1 MILKGTITIDGD
13 KSISHRILIF
23 AALANSKSTI
33 YNLSLCDDVKRTI
46 GILRNCNIKIK
57 IGGSSTNVYPSI
69 IKQRV
74 KKFYCGNSG
83 TTARF
88 MLGFLPSV
96 GVGGTVYGDK
106 SLSKRPMKRL
116 IDPLLSMNIKFKNIK
131 NNLPIQ
137 FEKSNVQSI
146 KFVLNHPSAQIK
158 SALIFAA
165 LSSENQ
171 STIRDP
177 FKTRNHTE
185 NIIKYLGGEFEKYK
199 KFIIDGFNY
208 TVPGDISSASFIVA
222 TALLVPG
229 SNINIKN
236 VLFNQRRVGLIS
248 ILRKMGAKIKISNI
262 KMIQFEK
269 VADINVQ
276 YSKLLR
282 SVILS
287 KQDVINM
294 IDEIPVFALI
304 ACYAS
309 GSTLLNHALELRY
322 KESDRIKSGTEILN
336 KLGIKTYSNNNSI
349 TICGNPN
356 LKLNKKVI
364 LSSNLDHRKAITS
377 FIAASV
383 LGVKI
388 LIKNFE
394 TVASSFPNFLKLQ
407 KKIIGVKYEIK
418 KNY

>member
-57 IGGSSTNVYPSI
+57 IGRSSTNVYPSI

-222 TALLVPG
+222 AALLVPG

-262 KMIQFEK
+262 RMIQFEK
-269 VADINVQ
+269 VADINVK

-322 KESDRIKSGTEILN
+322 KESDRIKAIV
-336 KLGIKTYSNNNSI
+336 Y
-349 TICGNPN
+349 N
-356 LKLNKKVI
+356 LKKCGAKISELPDGFVIKKSK
-364 LSSNLDHRKAITS
+364 LLYSTR
-377 FIAASV
+377 
-383 LGVKI
+383 
-388 LIKNFE
+388 IKNFNDHRIAMMCE
-394 TVASSFPNFLKLQ
+394 VLCFISTGRFNNVENKIINTSFPDFYKQISKL
-407 KKIIGVKYEIK
+407 YEEI
-418 KNY
+418 

>member
-57 IGGSSTNVYPSI
+57 IGRSSTNVYPSI
-69 IKQRV
+69 IKQGV

-222 TALLVPG
+222 AALLVPG

-262 KMIQFEK
+262 RMIQFEK

-322 KESDRIKSGTEILN
+322 KESDRIKAIV
-336 KLGIKTYSNNNSI
+336 Y
-349 TICGNPN
+349 N
-356 LKLNKKVI
+356 LKKCGAKISELPDGFVIKKSK
-364 LSSNLDHRKAITS
+364 LLYSTR
-377 FIAASV
+377 
-383 LGVKI
+383 
-388 LIKNFE
+388 IKNFKDHRIAMMCE
-394 TVASSFPNFLKLQ
+394 VLCFISTGRFNNVENKIINTSFPDFYKQIRKL
-407 KKIIGVKYEIK
+407 YEEI
-418 KNY
+418 

>member
-57 IGGSSTNVYPSI
+57 IGRSRTNVYPST

-116 IDPLLSMNIKFKNIK
+116 VDPLLSMNIKFKNIK

-171 STIRDP
+171 STIKDP

-185 NIIKYLGGEFEKYK
+185 NIIKYLGGESEKYK

-222 TALLVPG
+222 AALLVPG

-262 KMIQFEK
+262 RMIQFEK
-269 VADINVQ
+269 VADINVK

-322 KESDRIKSGTEILN
+322 KESDRIKAIV
-336 KLGIKTYSNNNSI
+336 Y
-349 TICGNPN
+349 N
-356 LKLNKKVI
+356 LKKCGAKISELPDGFVIKKSK
-364 LSSNLDHRKAITS
+364 LLYSTR
-377 FIAASV
+377 
-383 LGVKI
+383 
-388 LIKNFE
+388 IKNFNDHRIAMMCE
-394 TVASSFPNFLKLQ
+394 VLCFISTGRFNNVENKIINTSFPDFYKQISKL
-407 KKIIGVKYEIK
+407 YEEI
-418 KNY
+418 

>member
-57 IGGSSTNVYPSI
+57 IGRSSTNVYPSI

-116 IDPLLSMNIKFKNIK
+116 VDPLLSMNIKFKNIK

-185 NIIKYLGGEFEKYK
+185 NIIKYLGGESEKYK

-222 TALLVPG
+222 AALLVPR

-262 KMIQFEK
+262 RMIQFEK
-269 VADINVQ
+269 VADINVK
-276 YSKLLR
+276 YSKILCG
-282 SVILS
+282 VILS

-322 KESDRIKSGTEILN
+322 KESDRIKAIV
-336 KLGIKTYSNNNSI
+336 Y
-349 TICGNPN
+349 N
-356 LKLNKKVI
+356 LKKCGAKISELPDGFVIKKSK
-364 LSSNLDHRKAITS
+364 LLYSTR
-377 FIAASV
+377 
-383 LGVKI
+383 
-388 LIKNFE
+388 IKNFNDHRIAMMCE
-394 TVASSFPNFLKLQ
+394 VLCFISTGRFNNVENKIINTSFPDFYKQISKL
-407 KKIIGVKYEIK
+407 YEEI
-418 KNY
+418 

>member
-57 IGGSSTNVYPSI
+57 IGRFSTNIYPSI

-116 IDPLLSMNIKFKNIK
+116 VDPLLSMNIKFKNIK

-185 NIIKYLGGEFEKYK
+185 NIIKYLGGESEKYK

-208 TVPGDISSASFIVA
+208 TIPGDISSASFIVA
-222 TALLVPG
+222 AALLVPG

-262 KMIQFEK
+262 RMMQFEK
-269 VADINVQ
+269 VADINVK

-322 KESDRIKSGTEILN
+322 KESDRIKAIV
-336 KLGIKTYSNNNSI
+336 Y
-349 TICGNPN
+349 N
-356 LKLNKKVI
+356 LKKCGAKINELPDGFVIKKSKPLYSTRI
-364 LSSNLDHRKAITS
+364 KDFNDHRIAMMCEVLCFISTGSFNNIENKIINTS
-377 FIAASV
+377 FPDFYKQIS
-383 LGVKI
+383 
-388 LIKNFE
+388 
-394 TVASSFPNFLKLQ
+394 KL
-407 KKIIGVKYEIK
+407 YEEI
-418 KNY
+418 

>member
-57 IGGSSTNVYPSI
+57 TGGSSTYVYPSI

-116 IDPLLSMNIKFKNIK
+116 IDPLLGMNIKFKNIK

-171 STIRDP
+171 SIIRDP

-185 NIIKYLGGEFEKYK
+185 NIIKYLGGESEKYK

-222 TALLVPG
+222 VALLTPG

-236 VLFNQRRVGLIS
+236 VLFNQRRVGLID
-248 ILRKMGAKIKISNI
+248 ILCKMGAKIKISNI
-262 KMIQFEK
+262 RTIQFEK
-269 VADINVQ
+269 VADINVK

-282 SVILS
+282 SVVLS

-322 KESDRIKSGTEILN
+322 KESDRIKAIVYNLKQCGARISELQDGFVIKKSKLLYSTRIKYFNDHRIAMMCEILCFISTGRFNNVEN
-336 KLGIKTYSNNNSI
+336 K
-349 TICGNPN
+349 TIN
-356 LKLNKKVI
+356 
-364 LSSNLDHRKAITS
+364 TS
-377 FIAASV
+377 FPDFYKQIS
-383 LGVKI
+383 
-388 LIKNFE
+388 
-394 TVASSFPNFLKLQ
+394 KL
-407 KKIIGVKYEIK
+407 YEEI
-418 KNY
+418 

>member
-57 IGGSSTNVYPSI
+57 IGRSSTNVYPSI

-222 TALLVPG
+222 AALLIPG

-248 ILRKMGAKIKISNI
+248 ILGKMGAKIKISNI
-262 KMIQFEK
+262 RMIQFEK
-269 VADINVQ
+269 VADINVK

-322 KESDRIKSGTEILN
+322 KESDRIKAIV
-336 KLGIKTYSNNNSI
+336 Y
-349 TICGNPN
+349 N
-356 LKLNKKVI
+356 LKKCGAKISELPDGFVIKKSK
-364 LSSNLDHRKAITS
+364 LLYSTR
-377 FIAASV
+377 
-383 LGVKI
+383 
-388 LIKNFE
+388 IKNFNDHRIAMMCE
-394 TVASSFPNFLKLQ
+394 VLCFISTGRFNNVENKIINTSFPDFYKQISKL
-407 KKIIGVKYEIK
+407 YEEI
-418 KNY
+418 

>member
-57 IGGSSTNVYPSI
+57 IGRSSTNVYPSI

-185 NIIKYLGGEFEKYK
+185 NIIKYLGGESEKYK

-222 TALLVPG
+222 AALLIPG

-248 ILRKMGAKIKISNI
+248 ILGKMGAKIKISNI
-262 KMIQFEK
+262 RMIQFEK
-269 VADINVQ
+269 VADINVK

-282 SVILS
+282 SVVLS

-322 KESDRIKSGTEILN
+322 KESDRIKAIV
-336 KLGIKTYSNNNSI
+336 Y
-349 TICGNPN
+349 N
-356 LKLNKKVI
+356 LKKCGAKISELPDGFVVKKSK
-364 LSSNLDHRKAITS
+364 LLYSTR
-377 FIAASV
+377 
-383 LGVKI
+383 
-388 LIKNFE
+388 IKNFNDHRIAMMCE
-394 TVASSFPNFLKLQ
+394 VLCFISTGRFNNVENKIINTSFPDFYKQISKL
-407 KKIIGVKYEIK
+407 YEEI
-418 KNY
+418 

>member
-57 IGGSSTNVYPSI
+57 IGRSSTNVYPSI

-222 TALLVPG
+222 AALLVPR

-262 KMIQFEK
+262 RMIQFEK
-269 VADINVQ
+269 VADINVK

-322 KESDRIKSGTEILN
+322 KESDRIKAIV
-336 KLGIKTYSNNNSI
+336 Y
-349 TICGNPN
+349 N
-356 LKLNKKVI
+356 LKKCGAKISELPDGFVIKKSK
-364 LSSNLDHRKAITS
+364 LLYSTR
-377 FIAASV
+377 
-383 LGVKI
+383 
-388 LIKNFE
+388 IKNFNDHRIAMMCE
-394 TVASSFPNFLKLQ
+394 VLCFISTGRFNNVENKIINTSFPDFYKQISKL
-407 KKIIGVKYEIK
+407 YEEI
-418 KNY
+418 

>member
-57 IGGSSTNVYPSI
+57 IGRSRTNVYPST

-185 NIIKYLGGEFEKYK
+185 NIIKYLGGESEKYK

-222 TALLVPG
+222 AALLVPG

-262 KMIQFEK
+262 RMIQFEK
-269 VADINVQ
+269 VADINVK

-322 KESDRIKSGTEILN
+322 KESDRIKAIV
-336 KLGIKTYSNNNSI
+336 Y
-349 TICGNPN
+349 N
-356 LKLNKKVI
+356 LKKCGAKISELPDGFVIKKSK
-364 LSSNLDHRKAITS
+364 LLYSTR
-377 FIAASV
+377 
-383 LGVKI
+383 
-388 LIKNFE
+388 IKNFNDHRIAMMCE
-394 TVASSFPNFLKLQ
+394 VLCFISTGRFNNVENKIINTSFPDFYKQISKLYE
-407 KKIIGVKYEIK
+407 KI
-418 KNY
+418 

>member
-57 IGGSSTNVYPSI
+57 IGRSSANIYPSI

-171 STIRDP
+171 STIKDP

-185 NIIKYLGGEFEKYK
+185 NIIKYLGGESEKYK

-222 TALLVPG
+222 AALLVPG

-262 KMIQFEK
+262 RMIQFEK
-269 VADINVQ
+269 VADINVK

-322 KESDRIKSGTEILN
+322 KESDRIKAIV
-336 KLGIKTYSNNNSI
+336 Y
-349 TICGNPN
+349 N
-356 LKLNKKVI
+356 LKKCGAKISELPDGFVIKKSK
-364 LSSNLDHRKAITS
+364 LLYSTR
-377 FIAASV
+377 
-383 LGVKI
+383 
-388 LIKNFE
+388 IKNFNDHRIAMMCE
-394 TVASSFPNFLKLQ
+394 VLCFISTGRFNNVENKIINTSFPDFYKQISKL
-407 KKIIGVKYEIK
+407 YEEI
-418 KNY
+418 

>member
-222 TALLVPG
+222 AALLVPG

-236 VLFNQRRVGLIS
+236 VLFNQRRVGLIR

-262 KMIQFEK
+262 RMIQFEK

-322 KESDRIKSGTEILN
+322 KESDRIKAIV
-336 KLGIKTYSNNNSI
+336 Y
-349 TICGNPN
+349 N
-356 LKLNKKVI
+356 LKKCGAKISELPDGFVIKKSK
-364 LSSNLDHRKAITS
+364 LLYSTR
-377 FIAASV
+377 
-383 LGVKI
+383 
-388 LIKNFE
+388 IKNFKDHRIAMMCE
-394 TVASSFPNFLKLQ
+394 VLCFISTGRFNNVENKIINTSFPDFYKQIRKL
-407 KKIIGVKYEIK
+407 YEEI
-418 KNY
+418 

>member
-57 IGGSSTNVYPSI
+57 IGRSRTSVYPST

-116 IDPLLSMNIKFKNIK
+116 VDPLLSMNIKFKNIK

-185 NIIKYLGGEFEKYK
+185 NIIKYLGGESEKYK

-222 TALLVPG
+222 AALLVPG

-262 KMIQFEK
+262 RMIQFEK
-269 VADINVQ
+269 VADINVK

-322 KESDRIKSGTEILN
+322 KESDRIKAIV
-336 KLGIKTYSNNNSI
+336 Y
-349 TICGNPN
+349 N
-356 LKLNKKVI
+356 LKKCGAKISELPDGFVIKKSK
-364 LSSNLDHRKAITS
+364 LLYSTR
-377 FIAASV
+377 
-383 LGVKI
+383 
-388 LIKNFE
+388 IKNFNDHRIAMMCE
-394 TVASSFPNFLKLQ
+394 VLCFISTGRFNNVENKIINTSFPDFYKQISKL
-407 KKIIGVKYEIK
+407 YEEI
-418 KNY
+418 

>member
-57 IGGSSTNVYPSI
+57 IGRSRTNVYPST

-116 IDPLLSMNIKFKNIK
+116 VDPLLSMNIKFKNIK

-171 STIRDP
+171 STIKDP

-185 NIIKYLGGEFEKYK
+185 NIIKYLGGESEKYK

-222 TALLVPG
+222 AALLVPG

-262 KMIQFEK
+262 TMIQFEK
-269 VADINVQ
+269 VADINVK

-322 KESDRIKSGTEILN
+322 KESDRIKAIV
-336 KLGIKTYSNNNSI
+336 Y
-349 TICGNPN
+349 N
-356 LKLNKKVI
+356 LKKCGAKISELPDGFVIKKSK
-364 LSSNLDHRKAITS
+364 LLYSTR
-377 FIAASV
+377 
-383 LGVKI
+383 
-388 LIKNFE
+388 IKNFNDHRIAMMCE
-394 TVASSFPNFLKLQ
+394 VLCFISTGRFNNVENKIINTSFPDFYKQISKL
-407 KKIIGVKYEIK
+407 YEEI
-418 KNY
+418 

>member
-23 AALANSKSTI
+23 AVLANSKSTI

-57 IGGSSTNVYPSI
+57 IGRSSTNVYPSI

-222 TALLVPG
+222 AALLVPR

-262 KMIQFEK
+262 RMIQFEK
-269 VADINVQ
+269 VADINVK

-322 KESDRIKSGTEILN
+322 KESDRIKAIV
-336 KLGIKTYSNNNSI
+336 Y
-349 TICGNPN
+349 N
-356 LKLNKKVI
+356 LKKCGAKISELPDGFVIKKSK
-364 LSSNLDHRKAITS
+364 LLYSTR
-377 FIAASV
+377 
-383 LGVKI
+383 
-388 LIKNFE
+388 IKNFNDHRIAMMCE
-394 TVASSFPNFLKLQ
+394 VLCFISTGRFNNVENKIINTSFPDFYKQISKL
-407 KKIIGVKYEIK
+407 YEEI
-418 KNY
+418 

>member
-57 IGGSSTNVYPSI
+57 IGRSSTNVYPSI

-222 TALLVPG
+222 AALLVPG
-229 SNINIKN
+229 SNINIKD

-262 KMIQFEK
+262 RMIQFEK

-322 KESDRIKSGTEILN
+322 KESDRIKAIV
-336 KLGIKTYSNNNSI
+336 Y
-349 TICGNPN
+349 N
-356 LKLNKKVI
+356 LKKCGAKISELPDGFVIKKSK
-364 LSSNLDHRKAITS
+364 LLYSTR
-377 FIAASV
+377 
-383 LGVKI
+383 
-388 LIKNFE
+388 IKNFNDHRIAMMCE
-394 TVASSFPNFLKLQ
+394 VLCFISTGRFNNVENKIINTSFPDFYKQIRKL
-407 KKIIGVKYEIK
+407 YEEI
-418 KNY
+418 

>member
-57 IGGSSTNVYPSI
+57 IGRSSTNVYHSI

-222 TALLVPG
+222 AALLVPR

-262 KMIQFEK
+262 RMIQFEK
-269 VADINVQ
+269 VADINVK

-322 KESDRIKSGTEILN
+322 KESDRIKAIV
-336 KLGIKTYSNNNSI
+336 Y
-349 TICGNPN
+349 N
-356 LKLNKKVI
+356 LKKCGAKISELPDGFVIKKSK
-364 LSSNLDHRKAITS
+364 LLYSTR
-377 FIAASV
+377 
-383 LGVKI
+383 
-388 LIKNFE
+388 IKNFNDHRIAMMCE
-394 TVASSFPNFLKLQ
+394 VLCFISTGRLNNVENKIINTSFPDFYKQISKL
-407 KKIIGVKYEIK
+407 YEEI
-418 KNY
+418 

>member
-57 IGGSSTNVYPSI
+57 IGRSSANIYPSI

-171 STIRDP
+171 STIKDP
-177 FKTRNHTE
+177 FKTRDHTE
-185 NIIKYLGGEFEKYK
+185 NIIKYLGGDSEKYK

-222 TALLVPG
+222 AALLVPG

-262 KMIQFEK
+262 RMIQFEK
-269 VADINVQ
+269 VADINVK

-322 KESDRIKSGTEILN
+322 KESDRIKAIV
-336 KLGIKTYSNNNSI
+336 Y
-349 TICGNPN
+349 N
-356 LKLNKKVI
+356 LKKCGAKISELPDGFVIKKSK
-364 LSSNLDHRKAITS
+364 LLYSTR
-377 FIAASV
+377 
-383 LGVKI
+383 
-388 LIKNFE
+388 IKNFNDHRIAMMCE
-394 TVASSFPNFLKLQ
+394 VLCFISTGRFNNVENKIINTSFPDFYKQISKLYE
-407 KKIIGVKYEIK
+407 KI
-418 KNY
+418 

>member
-57 IGGSSTNVYPSI
+57 IGRSSTNVYPSI

-185 NIIKYLGGEFEKYK
+185 NIIKYLGGESEKYK

-222 TALLVPG
+222 AALLIPG

-248 ILRKMGAKIKISNI
+248 ILGKMGAKIKISNI
-262 KMIQFEK
+262 RMIQFEK
-269 VADINVQ
+269 VADINVK

-322 KESDRIKSGTEILN
+322 KESDRIKAIV
-336 KLGIKTYSNNNSI
+336 Y
-349 TICGNPN
+349 N
-356 LKLNKKVI
+356 LKKCGAKISELPDGFVVKKSK
-364 LSSNLDHRKAITS
+364 LLYSTR
-377 FIAASV
+377 
-383 LGVKI
+383 
-388 LIKNFE
+388 IKNFNDHRIAMMCE
-394 TVASSFPNFLKLQ
+394 VLCFISTGRFNNVENKIINTSFPDFYKQISKL
-407 KKIIGVKYEIK
+407 YEEI
-418 KNY
+418 

>member
-57 IGGSSTNVYPSI
+57 IGRSSTNIYPSI

-185 NIIKYLGGEFEKYK
+185 NIIKYLGGESEKYK

-208 TVPGDISSASFIVA
+208 TIPGDISSASFIVA
-222 TALLVPG
+222 AALLVPG

-262 KMIQFEK
+262 RMIQFEK
-269 VADINVQ
+269 VADINVK

-322 KESDRIKSGTEILN
+322 KESDRIKAIV
-336 KLGIKTYSNNNSI
+336 Y
-349 TICGNPN
+349 N
-356 LKLNKKVI
+356 LKKCGAKISELPDGFVIKKSKLLYSTRI
-364 LSSNLDHRKAITS
+364 KDFNDHRIAMMCEVLCFISTGRFNNVENKIINTS
-377 FIAASV
+377 FPDFYKQIS
-383 LGVKI
+383 
-388 LIKNFE
+388 
-394 TVASSFPNFLKLQ
+394 KL
-407 KKIIGVKYEIK
+407 YEEI
-418 KNY
+418 

>member
-57 IGGSSTNVYPSI
+57 IGRSSTNVYPSI

-222 TALLVPG
+222 AALLVPG

-262 KMIQFEK
+262 RMIQFEK

-322 KESDRIKSGTEILN
+322 KESDRIKAIV
-336 KLGIKTYSNNNSI
+336 Y
-349 TICGNPN
+349 N
-356 LKLNKKVI
+356 LKKCGAKISELPDGFVIKKSK
-364 LSSNLDHRKAITS
+364 LLYSTR
-377 FIAASV
+377 
-383 LGVKI
+383 
-388 LIKNFE
+388 IKNFNDHRIAMMCE
-394 TVASSFPNFLKLQ
+394 VLCFISTGRFNNVENKIINTSFPDFYKQISKL
-407 KKIIGVKYEIK
+407 YEEI
-418 KNY
+418 

>member
-57 IGGSSTNVYPSI
+57 IGRSSTNIYPSI

-96 GVGGTVYGDK
+96 GVGGTVYGDR

-146 KFVLNHPSAQIK
+146 KFALNHPSAQIK

-185 NIIKYLGGEFEKYK
+185 NIIKYLGGESEKYK

-222 TALLVPG
+222 AALLVPG

-262 KMIQFEK
+262 RMIQFEK
-269 VADINVQ
+269 VADINVK

-322 KESDRIKSGTEILN
+322 KESDRIKAIV
-336 KLGIKTYSNNNSI
+336 Y
-349 TICGNPN
+349 N
-356 LKLNKKVI
+356 LKKCGAKISELPDGFVIKKSK
-364 LSSNLDHRKAITS
+364 LLYSTR
-377 FIAASV
+377 
-383 LGVKI
+383 
-388 LIKNFE
+388 IKNFNDHRIAMMCE
-394 TVASSFPNFLKLQ
+394 VLCFISTGRFNNVENKIINTSFPDFYKQISKL
-407 KKIIGVKYEIK
+407 YEEI
-418 KNY
+418 

>member
-57 IGGSSTNVYPSI
+57 IGRSSTNVYPSI

-222 TALLVPG
+222 AALLVPG
-229 SNINIKN
+229 SNINIKD

-262 KMIQFEK
+262 RMIQFEK
-269 VADINVQ
+269 VADINVK

-322 KESDRIKSGTEILN
+322 KESDRIKAIV
-336 KLGIKTYSNNNSI
+336 Y
-349 TICGNPN
+349 N
-356 LKLNKKVI
+356 LKKCGAKISELPDGFVIKKSK
-364 LSSNLDHRKAITS
+364 LLYSTR
-377 FIAASV
+377 
-383 LGVKI
+383 
-388 LIKNFE
+388 IKNFNDHRIAMMCE
-394 TVASSFPNFLKLQ
+394 VLCFISTGRFNNVENKIINTSFPDFYKQIRKL
-407 KKIIGVKYEIK
+407 YEEI
-418 KNY
+418 